1 MFRCSKLGCAILPSA
16 DGRCVCLQASS
27 RCGTPDELKA
37 MIDEAHH
44 LGLTVR
50 TQNNGFQPAW
60 LHAVPAMFQHIN
72 ALIMAG
78 LAEAILHVYSFPDPH
93 CSAFV

>member
-1 MFRCSKLGCAILPSA
+1 MVLASQADRGCSDGCYGLFTNTPYLL
-16 DGRCVCLQASS
+16 LQASS

-50 TQNNGFQPAW
+50 T
-60 LHAVPAMFQHIN
+60 
-72 ALIMAG
+72 
-78 LAEAILHVYSFPDPH
+78 
-93 CSAFV
+93 

>member
-1 MFRCSKLGCAILPSA
+1 MISNISGHNRKPSTIGPVSLA
-16 DGRCVCLQASS
+16 KRLDLQSYRSDEALMLQASS

-50 TQNNGFQPAW
+50 F
-60 LHAVPAMFQHIN
+60 
-72 ALIMAG
+72 
-78 LAEAILHVYSFPDPH
+78 
-93 CSAFV
+93 